1 MSTEHEKPKVDG
13 VRLAV
18 LSNRLEGIVRSMM
31 NTLLRTGRSG
41 VINTARDF
49 SCCILTAGDELL
61 SAAEAAPLHVL
72 VGPDLIAGT
81 IRQYHPDMRRGD
93 AFLHNSPYHGNSHAA
108 DHVIAIPVIDED
120 GVHRF
125 TVMGKAHQADCG
137 NSIPTTYHMT
147 ARDVYEEGALL
158 FNAVKVQS
166 DYRDVDDIIRMC
178 RLRMRV
184 PEQWY
189 GDYLALLGAARIGE
203 RRMLELGAE
212 VGWDVLEQYVGEWFD
227 YSEERTAAA
236 IRRLPSGRHTA
247 ISVHD
252 PLPGLPED
260 GVAVKVD
267 VAVDAQDAT
276 IEVDLRD
283 NIDCLPSGLNLTE
296 ACATSAA
303 LLGIMNSIHEEL
315 HANAGS
321 FRRFKVHLRENCCV
335 GIPRHPASCSAAT
348 TNLADR
354 VTNAVHVAMA
364 ELGDGVGLAEL
375 GAALPAS
382 IGVVSGVDPRTGEA
396 YVNELFLGFGGG
408 GASPC
413 ADGWLTVAV
422 PCSGGV
428 ILRDSVE
435 LDELRHPILV
445 EAQHIVA
452 DTEAAGRWCGSPNV
466 LVEYGPVDTAM
477 TLLYAADAMTNRP
490 AGVRG
495 GEAGPPSAQWRRTV
509 DGKLEEL
516 PAIAELVLEDGE
528 RVVAHYSGGGGYGL
542 ARERDPE
549 LVARDVREGWIT
561 AERAH
566 EAYAVALLPDG
577 LVDQAATAELRS

>member
-1 MSTEHEKPKVDG
+1 
-13 VRLAV
+13 
-18 LSNRLEGIVRSMM
+18 
-31 NTLLRTGRSG
+31 
-41 VINTARDF
+41 
-49 SCCILTAGDELL
+49 
-61 SAAEAAPLHVL
+61 
-72 VGPDLIAGT
+72 
-81 IRQYHPDMRRGD
+81 
-93 AFLHNSPYHGNSHAA
+93 
-108 DHVIAIPVIDED
+108 
-120 GVHRF
+120 
-125 TVMGKAHQADCG
+125 
-137 NSIPTTYHMT
+137 
-147 ARDVYEEGALL
+147 
-158 FNAVKVQS
+158 
-166 DYRDVDDIIRMC
+166 
-178 RLRMRV
+178 
-184 PEQWY
+184 
-189 GDYLALLGAARIGE
+189 
-203 RRMLELGAE
+203 
-212 VGWDVLEQYVGEWFD
+212 
-227 YSEERTAAA
+227 
-236 IRRLPSGRHTA
+236 
-247 ISVHD
+247 
-252 PLPGLPED
+252 
-260 GVAVKVD
+260 
-267 VAVDAQDAT
+267 
-276 IEVDLRD
+276 
-283 NIDCLPSGLNLTE
+283 
-296 ACATSAA
+296 
-303 LLGIMNSIHEEL
+303 
-315 HANAGS
+315 
-321 FRRFKVHLRENCCV
+321 
-335 GIPRHPASCSAAT
+335 
-348 TNLADR
+348 
-354 VTNAVHVAMA
+354 VHVAMA